1 MEEHID
7 EHRSWRVA
15 GLVTCALQRVVRA
28 KVDPSL
34 SKNTISLLLWPT
46 DTGAMIPTRMISLP

>member
-1 MEEHID
+1 MD